1 MPELSIST
9 KNCTVEQEG
18 KVLIVTLNRPEAK
31 NAFNPEMLLGMYRA
45 WRLLEEDDNLY
56 CAILTANGNT
66 FCAGMDLK
74 AGADGDQKVTD
85 EFMEV
90 MSEVPNV
97 HWQALLRDNRPN
109 KPVILAVEGYALA
122 GGTEILQG
130 TDIRVGAENAI
141 FGVTEVARGLYPMSG
156 SSIRLRRQI
165 PYCLAAEMLLCG
177 DHITAQQ
184 ALDFGLINRVVAA
197 GKTLE
202 VAKEFAAKIC
212 ANGPLAVK
220 AVTRS
225 LREHQ
230 ECMSE
235 EEAMAASDQ
244 LAIPVFASA
253 DAKEGAKALRSLSKA
268 EAELVAGK
276 VGKGLKSLAKAL
288 KHLEKAVKEGGD
300 SLLAL

>member
-1 MPELSIST
+1 MAELDIST
-9 KNCTVEQEG
+9 KNCIVEQEG
-18 KVLIVTLNRPEAK
+18 NVLIVTLNRPEAK
-31 NAFNPEMLLGMYRA
+31 NAFSPEMLLGMYKA
-45 WRLLEEDDNLY
+45 WRLLDEDDNLY
-56 CAILTANGNT
+56 CAILTANGDT

-74 AGADGDQKVTD
+74 AGAEGEQRSTE

-90 MSEVPNV
+90 MGKVPNV

-109 KPVILAVEGYALA
+109 KPLILAVEGYALA

-156 SSIRLRRQI
+156 STIRLRRQI

-184 ALDFGLINRVVAA
+184 ALEFGLINKIVPAGEALAA
-197 GKTLE
+197 ARE
-202 VAKEFAAKIC
+202 YAEKIC
-212 ANGPLAVK
+212 RNGPLAVK

-225 LREHQ
+225 LRDHQ

-235 EEAMAASDQ
+235 ADGMVASDE
-244 LAIPVFASA
+244 LAGPVFASS
-253 DAKEGAKALRSLSKA
+253 DAKEGMRAFKEKRPA
-268 EAELVAGK
+268 EFTG
-276 VGKGLKSLAKAL
+276 S
-288 KHLEKAVKEGGD
+288 
-300 SLLAL
+300 